1 MRYFVLLQAETA
13 IAKPG
18 VIDNISYDKED
29 MVGTNKHI
37 AVKAQ
42 LLNTSQI
49 YRQGK
54 ILISM
59 FIRYHYLHLFVF
71 MLTSINCK

>member
-1 MRYFVLLQAETA
+1 MYSINLMQYFVLLQAETA

-29 MVGTNKHI
+29 MVGTNKHL

-42 LLNTSQI
+42 LLNTPQI

-59 FIRYHYLHLFVF
+59 LLGI
-71 MLTSINCK
+71 TI